1 MSASAHSLH
10 QARASEAGYAM
21 VVVMGIISVLTVV
34 AFGGF
39 AIASQTLHEANIN
52 AQEAQG
58 FQAAN
63 GALDTAVARLRLSGY
78 RESDFP
84 LTLTRAQLGSG
95 DATVTATAGS
105 VHEIVLTSV
114 GRGADGSTET
124 IRARLYVM
132 DLYGMNIAYGS
143 GFNQSAGGKFNGNAS
158 VYGPFYTFDDL
169 RQGDNLGN
177 AMAGG
182 FGWGPIYINGG
193 TLDVKSGYLQE
204 VGLLYVDPTQP
215 DPKVVNSAVTRV
227 IRSVPQMTIPR
238 VDAEYLDATYT
249 QAVEQSR
256 DNIQGDPA
264 LRPTEINN
272 EWGPVPAPSGPLK
285 YLGTAAAGARADA
298 YKVIDNDSTVNK
310 SRTSAFVIGG
320 NSSFGRPTDDFAW
333 NHSTRTLT
341 VWGTVFIDGPLD
353 FTDHINYVG
362 NGTIVAN
369 GDVRFVN
376 SDFVPL
382 DGLLPDV
389 VPTGQTLDNQSFRG
403 DQVVGIATPG
413 SIRLGSSSGGN
424 PQNPSGA
431 PTHAGALFADKQIII
446 EARVMMV
453 GSVISQGIDV
463 SGNNNMD
470 LRTSPNLG
478 DVVSHSMPGFGLNMV
493 SIGGWARQ

>member
-1 MSASAHSLH
+1 
-10 QARASEAGYAM
+10 M
-21 VVVMGIISVLTVV
+21 VVVMGIVSVLTVV

-39 AIASQTLHEANIN
+39 AMAYQTLHEASVNS
-52 AQEAQG
+52 QEAQG

-63 GALDTAVARLRLSGY
+63 GALDTAIARIRLSGY
-78 RESDFP
+78 RAGDFP
-84 LTLTRAQLGSG
+84 MQFTRAQLGSG
-95 DATVTATAGS
+95 EATVTATIGS
-105 VHEIVLTSV
+105 VHEITLTSV
-114 GRGADGSTET
+114 GRGTDGSAET
-124 IRARLYVM
+124 IRTRLYVM

-193 TLDVKSGYLQE
+193 TLDVKSGYLID
-204 VGLLYVDPTQP
+204 VGLLYVDPAHP
-215 DPKVVNSAVTRV
+215 DPKVVNPAVTSV
-227 IRSVPQMTIPR
+227 IRSVPQMNIPR
-238 VDAEYLDATYT
+238 VDAAYLDATYA
-249 QAVEQSR
+249 QAVLQSR
-256 DNIQGDPA
+256 DNIQGDETRDPDV
-264 LRPTEINN
+264 PNN
-272 EWGPVPAPSGPLK
+272 EWGPVPFPDGPLQYK
-285 YLGTAAAGARADA
+285 GAAATGARADA
-298 YKVIDNDSTVNK
+298 YKVIDNNSVRDQ
-310 SRTSAFVIGG
+310 SRATAFVIGD
-320 NSSFGRPTDDFAW
+320 NQSFGDPGHDFAW
-333 NHSTRTLT
+333 NPSTRTLT

-353 FTDHINYVG
+353 FTGHINYVG

-369 GDVRFVN
+369 GNVRFVN

-382 DGLLPDV
+382 HGLLPGV
-389 VPTGQTLDNQSFRG
+389 VPTGQTLNNQTFRS

-413 SIRLGSSSGGN
+413 TIRLGKSSGGN
-424 PQNPSGA
+424 EQNPDGA
-431 PTHAGALFADKQIII
+431 PTHAGAFFADQQIII

-478 DVVSHSMPGFGLNMV
+478 DVVSNAMPGFGLNVV

>member
-1 MSASAHSLH
+1 MAHLINRTRVSD
-10 QARASEAGYAM
+10 AGYAM

-39 AIASQTLHEANIN
+39 ALAYQTFHEANVN
-52 AQEAQG
+52 TQEAQG

-63 GALDTAVARLRLSGY
+63 GALDAAIARLRLSGY
-78 RESDFP
+78 RANDFP
-84 LTLTRAQLGSG
+84 MHFTRAQLGSG
-95 DATVTATAGS
+95 EATVTATVGS

-114 GRGADGSTET
+114 GRGTDGSAET
-124 IRARLYVM
+124 IRVRLFVM

-158 VYGPFYTFDDL
+158 VFGPFYTLDDL
-169 RQGDNLGN
+169 RQGENLGN
-177 AMAGG
+177 SMAGG

-193 TLDVKSGYLQE
+193 TLDVKSGYLVD
-204 VGLLYVDPTQP
+204 VGLLYVDPAHP
-215 DPKVVNSAVTRV
+215 DPRVVNPAVTRV

-238 VDAEYLDATYT
+238 VDNAYLDATYA
-249 QAVEQSR
+249 QAVAQSQ

-264 LRPTEINN
+264 LRPTASNS
-272 EWGPVPAPSGPLK
+272 EWGPVPPPSGPRQ
-285 YLGTAAAGARADA
+285 YLGIAAAGARADA
-298 YKVIDNDSTVNK
+298 YKVIDNNSVRDR
-310 SRTSAFVIGG
+310 SRTTAFVIGG
-320 NSSFGRPTDDFAW
+320 SQPFGRPGDDFAW
-333 NHSTRTLT
+333 DPHPDRRTLT

-353 FTDHINYVG
+353 FTGGRINYVG

-382 DGLLPDV
+382 NGLLPGV
-389 VPTGQTLDNQSFRG
+389 VPTGVELPNQRFLS

-413 SIRLGSSSGGN
+413 TIRLGISSGGN
-424 PQNPSGA
+424 AKNPDGV
-431 PTHAGALFADKQIII
+431 PTHAGAFFADRQIII

-453 GSVISQGIDV
+453 GSVISQGIEV

-478 DVVSHSMPGFGLNMV
+478 DVVSHAMPGFGLNVV